1 MSNDTLPIDINPQHK
16 RIRWHLRQTTVEIGL
31 NDRGQRA
38 HAAKKNNKKKTKKLH
53 SAKLNAPQPNLLQM
67 IRRRAMCRGNQ
78 LDCAASTCATLSIA
92 RPRSCG
98 PLD

>member
-38 HAAKKNNKKKTKKLH
+38 HAAKKNNEKKTKKLH

-67 IRRRAMCRGNQ
+67 IRRRAMCQRWSRFAGQ
-78 LDCAASTCATLSIA
+78 FGGL
-92 RPRSCG
+92 G
-98 PLD
+98 